1 MEHQQQEVAEVVV
14 VLGIQVQ
21 LLEDQV
27 VVEEV
32 LKQLL
37 TQQQTQEQLILVVE
51 VELVIGAVVEM
62 VVAD

>member
-1 MEHQQQEVAEVVV
+1 MEEVV

-32 LKQLL
+32 FKQLL

-51 VELVIGAVVEM
+51 VELVIGVVVEM
-62 VVAD
+62 VALV

>member
-1 MEHQQQEVAEVVV
+1 MEEVV

-32 LKQLL
+32 SKQLL

-51 VELVIGAVVEM
+51 VELVIGVVVET
-62 VVAD
+62 VVQV

>member
-1 MEHQQQEVAEVVV
+1 M

-21 LLEDQV
+21 LLEDK

>member
-1 MEHQQQEVAEVVV
+1 M

-27 VVEEV
+27 VVVEV

-51 VELVIGAVVEM
+51 VELVIGVVLET
-62 VVAD
+62 VVVV

>member
-51 VELVIGAVVEM
+51 VELVIGRWWKWW
-62 VVAD
+62 